1 MSTAAKKKGAAAHGL
16 HTSMRA
22 AHIRLLGGVVL
33 LVVGVL
39 FLLSQLWRGNST
51 VLWDISAALQGLSG
65 SLCLLLPVWMIYAA
79 VKTLVGLWHR
89 VPMRDVW
96 ITLGLL
102 IVILAFQTLITMI
115 TGRGSL
121 MEYIGYINEQRVM
134 ENPASYGAY
143 LKRAYGLGSQLG
155 GGLLGMLLAY
165 PIWGLLGQWPSAV
178 LLVVGAVALFIWL
191 LGINLKE
198 TIEQMSSRQEER
210 QARRAAEERERMAQ
224 QEAEQRERVQEL
236 PMSELNPGQQ
246 VQYVQDEGQQGY
258 VRDRYASADAMYY
271 DQLQRRSAVQQPMQ
285 KAPSGVGGTFYE
297 VSSDRIYDE
306 HFDTQQVYH
315 EPVVTET
322 AEEEPNGQEK
332 PVVQA
337 PPAQNAPQEELPW
350 YDEVVPVEE
359 MVDEP
364 VLKDVTAPAHHAEEK
379 PAPQMQS
386 YAEKLRKAEAAPAE
400 AEKKEEPRQESKPS
414 TASSWLDQLN
424 KRRRQAEMT
433 PADGQLIEQVTSG
446 HAKPV
451 FTENAVELTGE
462 RIPIRSVPSRHELP
476 GESKNEPIRMDGTAT
491 QSRSRTIGAPLM
503 INYKAP
509 PLHFLSESADQG
521 KEDHSRED
529 NERAQVIEETL
540 RSFNVAAEVKQVM
553 HGPAITRFA
562 IQIAPGIRVSRVL
575 SMADNLALSLKT
587 KHVRMEAPIQGTNY
601 IGIEVPNAR
610 VTPVMIRDVLLSDAM
625 QVKKTPLAV
634 ALGKDIA
641 GTSVIC
647 DLDDM
652 PHLLIAGSTG
662 SGKSVCIQSIVS
674 SILYRASPDD
684 VRMIMIDPKQVE
696 LKMYDGIPHLLIPVV
711 TDMRKAAGALSW
723 AVQEMEERYTK
734 ISDIGERNLKGYNS
748 RQKPEDRLP
757 SIVIIIDELADLM
770 DTCRKDV
777 EESIRRLAAKARAA
791 GIYMVLATQRPSVDV
806 ITGVIKNNIPS
817 RIAFA
822 VSSGTDSR
830 TILDGQGAEKL
841 VGKGDMLYKPSGA
854 PPLRVQGSFITA
866 EECRNIADYIRKHY
880 QANYDPNILEHLE
893 NDGQEDKAVAGRED
907 EGDMDDGQV
916 DELLHEVIQMAIEE
930 GQTSTSM
937 LQRRL
942 RIGYARAGRLVDEME
957 RRGIVSP
964 QDGSKAR
971 KTLITREQYYEM
983 FEDE

>member
-1 MSTAAKKKGAAAHGL
+1 MSNASKNKKAPAHGL
-16 HTSMRA
+16 RTSMRQ
-22 AHIRLLGGVVL
+22 AHVRLVAGLVL
-33 LVVGVL
+33 LVAGLL

-51 VLWDISAALQGLSG
+51 VLSIMADALQGLAG
-65 SLCLLLPVWMIYAA
+65 GALCLLLPVWMIYAA
-79 VKTLVGLWHR
+79 VKMLAGLTHQ
-89 VPMRDVW
+89 VKLKDVW
-96 ITLGLL
+96 ISLGLL
-102 IVILAFQTLITMI
+102 CVILAFQTMITMI
-115 TGRGSL
+115 SGQGSL
-121 MEYIGYINEQRVM
+121 MDYVAYINEQKVVR
-134 ENPASYGAY
+134 NPTGFGAY
-143 LKRAYGLGSQLG
+143 LRRSYTLGRQVG
-155 GGLLGMLLAY
+155 GGLMGMLAAY
-165 PIWGLLGQWPSAV
+165 PLWSLIGQVPSAI
-178 LLVVGAVALFIWL
+178 LLVLGAAALFVWL
-191 LGINLKE
+191 TNLDMKDMYRKWQQHRAESAACKE
-198 TIEQMSSRQEER
+198 QAAQE
-210 QARRAAEERERMAQ
+210 AAFAQ
-224 QEAEQRERVQEL
+224 QRQVVQEL
-236 PMSELNPGQQ
+236 PMDEMNPGQR
-246 VQYVQDEGQQGY
+246 VQYVNEPVPQQVTSRYTAVDSTYYGQLNHRPAAQKQH
-258 VRDRYASADAMYY
+258 ASNA
-271 DQLQRRSAVQQPMQ
+271 
-285 KAPSGVGGTFYE
+285 GGQFFE

-306 HFDTQQVYH
+306 RFDPQPTVEESPFLQEAGYQ
-315 EPVVTET
+315 EPVQ
-322 AEEEPNGQEK
+322 EEAPVFEPA
-332 PVVQA
+332 VQKA
-337 PPAQNAPQEELPW
+337 VRKDAPQEELPW
-350 YDEVVPVEE
+350 YTEVVPVEE

-364 VLKDVTAPAHHAEEK
+364 LTDARKEDKIEEEK
-379 PAPQMQS
+379 PAAQVRSQP
-386 YAEKLRKAEAAPAE
+386 AVEEKRPAPVQHTAPVQQ
-400 AEKKEEPRQESKPS
+400 EKPKS

-424 KRRRQAEMT
+424 SRRRQAEMT
-433 PADGQLIEQVTSG
+433 PADDQLTEAVTSG

-451 FTENAVELTGE
+451 FTDNAVELTGE
-462 RIPIRSVPSRHELP
+462 RIPIRATSAIRHELP
-476 GESKNEPIRMDGTAT
+476 GENKKEPLRMDGTASSGT
-491 QSRSRTIGAPLM
+491 SKVIGAPLL

-509 PLHFLSESADQG
+509 PLHFLQEGNAQNR
-521 KEDHSRED
+521 EDHTHED

-625 QVKKTPLAV
+625 QMKKTPLAV

-734 ISDIGERNLKGYNS
+734 ISDMGERNLKGYNA
-748 RQKPEDRLP
+748 RQKPEDKLP

-880 QANYDPNILEHLE
+880 QCNYDPNIMEHLE
-893 NDGQEDKAVAGRED
+893 NEDREEKSTAARDD
-907 EGDMDDGQV
+907 EGEYDDGQV

-971 KTLITREQYYEM
+971 KALITREQYYEM
-983 FEDE
+983 FAEEDM